1 VKKKT
6 CKMDGSTRST
16 SLGGPLVDPST
27 PSLRPRSDHKIPAN
41 QLKPTPGLEPGTPS
55 LRVKRVYLADFAIC
69 LQMPESRQT
78 TKSVEVRRS
87 PQRSSDV
94 FQRCSNRSASRSA
107 IGSPS
112 RSAAGAGFCPYTPS
126 GVVYPERALR
136 HSATD
141 CVVPLSPSWQDPGRP
156 SKRASRPTVRRTVKR
171 ATEGRSS
178 LGTSAL
184 IAVRVKCDTGGG
196 RDESR

>member
-1 VKKKT
+1 
-6 CKMDGSTRST
+6 MPANGAT
-16 SLGGPLVDPST
+16 SLEALEYAFAGMCSKRAGPQRHRAKPFSAVNRPKADARTRTGDPF
-27 PSLRPRSDHKIPAN
+27 I
-41 QLKPTPGLEPGTPS
+41 
-55 LRVKRVYLADFAIC
+55 RVKRVYLADFAIC

-107 IGSPS
+107 IGSTS

-136 HSATD
+136 HTPHRLRRAFVAFLARPRTAQQARLPTNCSSHCQESDGGAIF
-141 CVVPLSPSWQDPGRP
+141 SWNECAYCRTREMRHG
-156 SKRASRPTVRRTVKR
+156 RRT
-171 ATEGRSS
+171 
-178 LGTSAL
+178 
-184 IAVRVKCDTGGG
+184 
-196 RDESR
+196 